1 MMRVRT
7 RKVFKATALMA
18 VLGVGVAVA
27 CAAEIVP
34 TAPAATAKV
43 RNWAPPASRIYAQR
57 LSDAIMAQHPELAS
71 VTFHGVPPGLVK
83 VYTMFA
89 GSFPDRIGNADDLDD
104 IDVIT
109 KGITVL
115 DPKWHRSDW
124 QKKFGVSLPLRDRSG
139 ENVGLITYAFKNE
152 PGSGKGEREFFLA
165 AAALRDSLAAEI
177 PSYGALFDP
186 AE

>member
-1 MMRVRT
+1 MKTVLL
-7 RKVFKATALMA
+7 AAA
-18 VLGVGVAVA
+18 LGVAGG
-27 CAAEIVP
+27 CAAQ
-34 TAPAATAKV
+34 TASPQSWKV
-43 RNWAPPASRIYAQR
+43 RNWAPPAARIYAQK
-57 LSDAIMAQHPELAS
+57 LSDTIMAQHPELVS

-104 IDVIT
+104 IEVIT

-139 ENVGLITYAFKNE
+139 ENVGLVTYAFKNE
-152 PGSGKGEREFFLA
+152 VGGKGERDFLLA
-165 AAALRDSLAAEI
+165 ALALRDSLAAEI
-177 PSYGALFDP
+177 PNYKALFDP
-186 AE
+186 AD